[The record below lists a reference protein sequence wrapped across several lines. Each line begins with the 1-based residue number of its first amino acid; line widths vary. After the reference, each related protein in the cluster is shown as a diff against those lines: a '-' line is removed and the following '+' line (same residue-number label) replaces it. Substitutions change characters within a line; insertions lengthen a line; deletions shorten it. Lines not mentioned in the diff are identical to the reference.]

1 MDSKRKANG
10 PSSAEND
17 DRGFKRRR
25 LTVSPG
31 LTPRKLR
38 VLYARIRRI
47 TQFQTP

>member
-17 DRGFKRRR
+17 DRGSKRRR

-31 LTPRKLR
+31 PAPRKLR
-38 VLYARIRRI
+38 GLYARIRRI
-47 TQFQTP
+47 TQSLTC